1 METVKHVEWALGQL
15 LDLQL
20 ALNALQDMQ
29 IQTQEALVLPL
40 ALFVGLVLILLQ
52 VQAAAQIVL
61 LGLMLELVE
70 VLT

>member
-1 METVKHVEWALGQL
+1 MEWALGQL